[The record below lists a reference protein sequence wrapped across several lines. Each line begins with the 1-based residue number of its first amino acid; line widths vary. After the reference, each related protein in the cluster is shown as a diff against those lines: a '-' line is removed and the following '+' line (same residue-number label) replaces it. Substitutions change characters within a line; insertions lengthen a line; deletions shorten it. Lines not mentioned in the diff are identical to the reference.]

1 MLVGVYF
8 ANGDDGD
15 DGNPPPPPPPTDP
28 CEGENKDQCK
38 RVCRRAS
45 RQEKKSQ
52 DCEGEEWEF
61 EEWINKKGKRR
72 RKCCQYIP
80 PESQSVQVMDTTSS
94 TCTDGICT
102 DGGDK
107 DYWII
112 LNSWGTGWGEDGYI
126 RIEKTNDAV
135 GIIGMNRYVNYMSVQ

>member
-8 ANGDDGD
+8 AGENNDDD
-15 DGNPPPPPPPTDP
+15 TNPPPPPPTDP
-28 CEGENKDQCK
+28 CEENKDQCD

-45 RQEKKSQ
+45 RQEKRSQ

-61 EEWINKKGKRR
+61 EEWINRKGKRR

-80 PESQSVQVMDTTSS
+80 PESQSVQVMDTDSS

-126 RIEKTNDAV
+126 RMELMEH
-135 GIIGMNRYVNYMSVQ
+135 GIGICGVNQQVIYPELDL